1 MTSMIIK
8 TKRFTLR
15 PFRKGDERSHQKN
28 INDKAI
34 YKYTLRIPYPY
45 TMQHAKKW
53 VKLNLSPS
61 KKQCRLVIDI
71 EDEAAGSVS
80 IENMDGFKGEIGYWL
95 AKKYWNKGI
104 VTQAAGIMAKIGFKK
119 LKLKRI
125 YANIHHNNKSS
136 ARVLEKNGFLKEG
149 LLKKAGLKK
158 GKVFDVFMYAKV
170 K

>member
-80 IENMDGFKGEIGYWL
+80 IENMDGFKGENGDL
-95 AKKYWNKGI
+95 VSK
-104 VTQAAGIMAKIGFKK
+104 KK
-119 LKLKRI
+119 LNKRG
-125 YANIHHNNKSS
+125 
-136 ARVLEKNGFLKEG
+136 KNQTNRNFSI
-149 LLKKAGLKK
+149 
-158 GKVFDVFMYAKV
+158 
-170 K
+170 